1 MSKLFNVGQSLHES
15 QKKEERKQAETK
27 AADRSDLVGPGGYMT
42 IVKYAVYAVLAAL
55 NLRLFLETLGYG
67 VWGVAVGAVAVLTE
81 GTAIY
86 CWRNQIRSAGNHRKA
101 MIVFAVA
108 FTALSLAHGCASLW
122 ELSGAGKAIGKPL
135 WVYSYFVAF
144 PLMFGLLVVCV
155 CVLYVTHWQTKISKE
170 KASAQTEIAVGD
182 AKLQIERA
190 HLRQNMEV
198 EESRLEHLKAMV
210 GMENQYVESLEDLVV
225 VKERQ
230 QAALARI
237 TDPEIRDEVFAS
249 LGRIAKPVQAK
260 RINPLPSAASTNQS
274 PNGQTDQK

>member
-144 PLMFGLLVVCV
+144 PLMFASYHLMVRGTFISA
-155 CVLYVTHWQTKISKE
+155 VLNGKRLPTRKDSPS
-170 KASAQTEIAVGD
+170 SAP
-182 AKLQIERA
+182 
-190 HLRQNMEV
+190 
-198 EESRLEHLKAMV
+198 
-210 GMENQYVESLEDLVV
+210 SLE
-225 VKERQ
+225 
-230 QAALARI
+230 
-237 TDPEIRDEVFAS
+237 
-249 LGRIAKPVQAK
+249 
-260 RINPLPSAASTNQS
+260 SA
-274 PNGQTDQK
+274 

>member
-1 MSKLFNVGQSLHES
+1 MSKLFNVGRSLHES
-15 QKKEERKQAETK
+15 HQKEERKQSETK
-27 AADRSDLVGPGGYMT
+27 AADQHDLVGPGGYMT
-42 IVKYAVYAVLAAL
+42 VVKYAVYAVLAAL

-67 VWGVAVGAVAVLTE
+67 VWGVAVGVVAILTE

-86 CWRNQIRSAGNHRKA
+86 CWRNQIRSAGFHRKA
-101 MIVFAVA
+101 MIFFAVA

-122 ELSGAGKAIGKPL
+122 ELSGAGKSLGNAL

-155 CVLYVTHWQTKISKE
+155 CVLFVSHWQTKISKE
-170 KASAQTEIAVGD
+170 RANAQLEIAKND
-182 AKLQIERA
+182 AQLRIEKSR
-190 HLRQNMEV
+190 LRQSMEV
-198 EESRLEHLKAMV
+198 EESRLDHLKAMV

-230 QAALARI
+230 QQALARI
-237 TDPEIRDEVFAS
+237 TDPDIRDEVFAA

-260 RINPLPSAASTNQS
+260 RINPLPSAASTNQN
-274 PNGQTDQK
+274 PNGQADQK